1 MFILTSV
8 YTGFGACDSKEN
20 HLSTS
25 LLGIKIVVVI
35 FSW

>member
-8 YTGFGACDSKEN
+8 YTGFGDSKVN